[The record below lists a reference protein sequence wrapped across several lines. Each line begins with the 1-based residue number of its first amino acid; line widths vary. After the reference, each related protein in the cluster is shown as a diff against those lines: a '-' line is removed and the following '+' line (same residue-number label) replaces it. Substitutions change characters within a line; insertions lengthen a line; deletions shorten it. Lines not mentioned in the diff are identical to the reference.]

1 MFKKRAKVLSLII
14 ILINLVTFP
23 ASSEIVNK
31 INVTGND
38 RISDQTIIM
47 FSDINLN
54 DDLNLNDLDQILKK
68 IYQSNFFDNVNVSLN
83 NNILTIKVDE
93 KPIIETIRYDGVKS
107 DEIRAEIIKTRI
119 LKPRSSYD
127 ELSLAEDRN
136 KIFSKFKELGY
147 YFASI
152 ETAGGGGMG
161 CGKGM
166 GGWRVG
172 VGIGRP
178 HGFGA
183 NRLADF
189 NFQGFRFRSR
199 DTS

>member
-83 NNILTIKVDE
+83 NNILSIEVDE

-107 DEIRAEIIKTRI
+107 DEIKAEIIKTRI

-136 KIFSKFKELGY
+136 KIFSKF
-147 YFASI
+147 
-152 ETAGGGGMG
+152 
-161 CGKGM
+161 
-166 GGWRVG
+166 
-172 VGIGRP
+172 
-178 HGFGA
+178 
-183 NRLADF
+183 N
-189 NFQGFRFRSR
+189 FRFIRLS
-199 DTS
+199 SFLIS

>member
-54 DDLNLNDLDQILKK
+54 DNLNLNDLDQILKK

-93 KPIIETIRYDGVKS
+93 KPIIETI
-107 DEIRAEIIKTRI
+107 
-119 LKPRSSYD
+119 
-127 ELSLAEDRN
+127 
-136 KIFSKFKELGY
+136 FS
-147 YFASI
+147 
-152 ETAGGGGMG
+152 
-161 CGKGM
+161 
-166 GGWRVG
+166 
-172 VGIGRP
+172 
-178 HGFGA
+178 
-183 NRLADF
+183 
-189 NFQGFRFRSR
+189 
-199 DTS
+199 